1 MNHGP
6 SWAIVARRF
15 LGYTVY
21 GVQYGMTATAHGIS
35 LPKMA
40 KSVTLQL
47 QTYNGE
53 LLGYLMTLPVESFL
67 TELKVQVEDEK

>member
-1 MNHGP
+1 
-6 SWAIVARRF
+6 
-15 LGYTVY
+15 
-21 GVQYGMTATAHGIS
+21 MTATAHGIS

-53 LLGYLMTLPVESFL
+53 LLGYLMTLPAESFL